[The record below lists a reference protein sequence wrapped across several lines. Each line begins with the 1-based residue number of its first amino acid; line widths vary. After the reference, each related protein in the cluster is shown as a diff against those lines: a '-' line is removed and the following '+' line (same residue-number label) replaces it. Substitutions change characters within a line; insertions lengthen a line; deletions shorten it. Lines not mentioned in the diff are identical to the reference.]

1 MKNRD
6 LRLGIVLMVIFLVL
20 FGITFTFRSSHAVST
35 HTTAAF
41 FPRVVLVVLMILD
54 ALLIMSSW
62 RKGTDS
68 ENDEKMDPG
77 KKKRVMASMGLGILF
92 ALGAPYIG
100 TLVCIGL
107 FIIAVMVTWGVK
119 NKMSIILNAVLTPVF
134 IYLVFTKILLV
145 QLPSGVLK

>member
-1 MKNRD
+1 
-6 LRLGIVLMVIFLVL
+6 MVIFLIL

-41 FPRVVLVVLMILD
+41 FPRVMLIVLIFLNALLMI
-54 ALLIMSSW
+54 SSW
-62 RKGTDS
+62 RNGADTD
-68 ENDEKMDPG
+68 DAKKMDPG
-77 KKKRVMASMGLGILF
+77 KKKRVLASMGLGILF

-145 QLPSGVLK
+145 QLPSGILK